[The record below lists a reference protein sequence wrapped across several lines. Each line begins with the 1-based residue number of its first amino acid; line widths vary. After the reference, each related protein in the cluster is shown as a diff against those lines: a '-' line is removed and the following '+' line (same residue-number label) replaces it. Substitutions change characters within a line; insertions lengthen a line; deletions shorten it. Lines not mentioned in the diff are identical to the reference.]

1 MTAEERY
8 EWAWKKYLVRL
19 NQNSEVRLASL
30 LREVHVYRHG
40 MARWMQAQGVSVGE
54 AKRLIRESQNRSKY
68 DRLRPSSD
76 TTGSMFLPV
85 TADGADGFAE
95 ATDPKPRISFTI
107 PDGTQVNIQH
117 GSAQAVM
124 SFLKLYQ
131 MEGLPCLD

>member
-8 EWAWKKYLVRL
+8 EWAWKRYLVRL
-19 NQNSEVRLASL
+19 NKNSKIRLSTF
-30 LREVHVYRHG
+30 LREVHVYQQG
-40 MARWMQAQGVSVGE
+40 MERWMYAKGLSVKE
-54 AKRLIRESQNRSKY
+54 TKRLIRESQKRAKY
-68 DRLRPSSD
+68 ERQLPSSD

-85 TADGADGFAE
+85 AAE
-95 ATDPKPRISFTI
+95 CAEDLTESVDTMSGISIAF
-107 PDGTQVNIQH
+107 PDGTQVNIKH

>member
-68 DRLRPSSD
+68 ERLLLSSD

-95 ATDPKPRISFTI
+95 ATDPMAGISFTF
-107 PDGTQVNIQH
+107 PDGTQVNIKH

>member
-68 DRLRPSSD
+68 ERLLPSSD

-85 TADGADGFAE
+85 TADDADSFAE
-95 ATDPKPRISFTI
+95 ATDSMSGISFTF
-107 PDGTQVNIQH
+107 PDVTQVNIKH

-124 SFLKLYQ
+124 SFLRLYQ

>member
-8 EWAWKKYLVRL
+8 EWAWKRYLVRL
-19 NQNSEVRLASL
+19 NKNSKIRLASF
-30 LREVHVYRHG
+30 LREVHVYQRG
-40 MARWMQAQGVSVGE
+40 MERWMYAKGLSVKE
-54 AKRLIRESQNRSKY
+54 TKRLIRESQNRAKY
-68 DRLRPSSD
+68 EQLLPSSG

-85 TADGADGFAE
+85 EAGYADGLAE
-95 ATDPKPRISFTI
+95 SVDTMSGISFTF
-107 PDGTQVNIQH
+107 PDGTQVNIKR

>member
-8 EWAWKKYLVRL
+8 EWAWKRYLIRL
-19 NQNSEVRLASL
+19 NKNSKIRLATF
-30 LREVHVYRHG
+30 LREVHVYQQG
-40 MARWMQAQGVSVGE
+40 MERWMYAKGLSVKE
-54 AKRLIRESQNRSKY
+54 TKRLIRESQNRAMY
-68 DRLRPSSD
+68 ERLLPSSD

-85 TADGADGFAE
+85 AAGCAE
-95 ATDPKPRISFTI
+95 GLTESVDTMSGISIAF
-107 PDGTQVNIQH
+107 PDGTQVNIKH